1 MLNKFWITG
10 ILSLLSFSFAQSQTI
25 QGKVLDKDS
34 KPQEFVNILLLNA
47 ADSTLHK
54 GTITDVNG
62 DFLFEDIVFGKYLVA
77 ASMVGFKKYYSEPF
91 DLNEGN
97 AAVNVGEMLFLEDA
111 ETLDA
116 AMVYGQKPFIEHQ
129 LDKTVVNVENSI
141 VSAGSTALEVLQ
153 RSPGIMVDKDGN
165 ITMKGKPGVT
175 IMIDG
180 KPTYL
185 SMQDINNML
194 KSMPADQLEKIE
206 LITNPSAKY
215 DAAGTG
221 GIINIVMKKNTMLGL
236 NGRVNAGYTQ
246 GVYPKFNGG
255 GNINYRWEKVNLF
268 TSYSANYRNGFQIFE
283 LDRKFRTADVLESIY
298 SQYSWGKVNS
308 LTQNAKFAVD
318 FYPNKKHT
326 IGFFVNGM
334 FSGDESVGYNDTDIY
349 GDEAKTISLGKTNT
363 TNDVKNDWQN
373 LSANLNYKWSI
384 DSTGKELTANLDYGY
399 YNDITNQ
406 YYNTKYYDSAGVG
419 YGIPYILTSTLPS
432 QVDVVSGKVDYVNPI
447 GTKAKF
453 EAGAKSSYVVTD
465 NNAQFYNVIND
476 ISYVDS
482 TKTNHFKYT
491 ENINAVYANFASEFG
506 KKWNGQVGL
515 RLEQTLAKGE
525 QITIDSV
532 FTRNYV
538 NLFPS
543 AFLNYKASDKHE
555 FSVSYSRRIDRPD
568 YQSLNPF
575 LYFLD
580 PYTYMKGNTLLLPQY
595 TDAFEVSH
603 TFMGYMSTS
612 FSYSHTS
619 GVMTHITEQVDS
631 THTSFSSMANLRSL
645 DNYGFST
652 NLPIPITKWWMSMN
666 YINVF
671 YNRFKGEISGVS
683 FDKGKPAWMIN
694 STNSITMKNGW
705 SAEIGF
711 FYMAKQV
718 HGIFFMNPMS
728 NLSFGIQKKIMKD
741 RGMLKLSASDMLYKQ
756 RWSGQI
762 QFDNMDLQMF
772 TRGDSRTISINFSYK
787 FGNSKSQYQRRQS
800 GASEELDR
808 IGGGGGGQNGGM
820 GQ

>member
-1 MLNKFWITG
+1 MFNKICFALI
-10 ILSLLSFSFAQSQTI
+10 ISMISFSNSNAQTI
-25 QGKVLDKDS
+25 NGKVIDKDS
-34 KPQEFVNILLLNA
+34 KPQEFVNILLLKA
-47 ADSTLHK
+47 ADSSLHK

-62 DFLFEDIVFGKYLVA
+62 DFLFEDMENGNYLVA
-77 ASMVGFKKYYSEPF
+77 ASMVGYTKTYTDAFELSES
-91 DLNEGN
+91 NKTHS
-97 AAVNVGEMLFLEDA
+97 VGDILFLEDA
-111 ETLDA
+111 ATLDA

-141 VSAGSTALEVLQ
+141 ISAGSTALEVLQ

-180 KPTYL
+180 KQTYL
-185 SMQDINNML
+185 SMQDVSNML

-221 GIINIVMKKNTMLGL
+221 GIINLVMKKNTMLGL

-246 GVYPKFNGG
+246 GFYPKFNGG

-268 TSYSANYRNGFQIFE
+268 TSYSANHRTGFSVFD
-283 LDRKFRTADVLESIY
+283 LDRKFRVGDNFESIY
-298 SQYSWGKVNS
+298 SQTSWGESKS
-308 LTQNAKFAVD
+308 LNQNAKFAVD

-334 FSGDESVGYNDTDIY
+334 FADEKSVGYNNTDIY
-349 GDEAKTISLGKTNT
+349 GDDAKTISLGQTNT
-363 TNDVKNDWQN
+363 SNDVKDNWQN
-373 LSANLNYKWSI
+373 ISGNINYKWNI

-399 YNDITNQ
+399 YNNATSQ
-406 YYNTKYYDSAGVG
+406 YYKTTYYDSAGVDFG
-419 YGIPYILTSTLPS
+419 LPDILTSSLPS
-432 QVDVVSGKVDYVNPI
+432 EVDVKSGKIDYVHPI
-447 GTKAKF
+447 GKKAKF
-453 EAGAKSSYVVTD
+453 EAGVKSSYVVTD
-465 NNAQFYNVIND
+465 NNAQFYNVRND
-476 ISYVDS
+476 VSYVDS
-482 TKTNHFKYT
+482 TKTNRFKYT
-491 ENINAVYANFASEFG
+491 ENINAVYTNFASELG
-506 KKWNGQVGL
+506 KKWNGQIGL
-515 RLEQTLAKGE
+515 RLEQTIAKGE
-525 QITIDSV
+525 QITIDSI
-532 FTRNYV
+532 FTRDYLNF
-538 NLFPS
+538 FPS
-543 AFLNYKASDKHE
+543 AFLNYKANEKHE
-555 FSVSYSRRIDRPD
+555 FSASYSRRIDRPD

-595 TDAFEVSH
+595 TDAFELSH
-603 TFMGYMSTS
+603 TFMGFMSTS
-612 FSYSHTS
+612 LSYSHTS

-631 THTSFSSMANLRSL
+631 THTSFSSMANLQSL

-652 NLPIPITKWWMSMN
+652 TLPIPITKWWMSMN
-666 YINVF
+666 FINVF
-671 YNRFKGEISGVS
+671 YNRYKGEIGGTS
-683 FDKGKPAWMIN
+683 FDSGRPAWMIN

-756 RWSGQI
+756 RWSGSI
-762 QFDNMDLQMF
+762 QFDNMDIQMW
-772 TRGDSRTISINFSYK
+772 TRGDSRTVSINFSYK
-787 FGNSKSQYQRRQS
+787 FGDSKSQYQRKTS
-800 GASEELDR
+800 GASDELDR